1 MAVDSL
7 PELGLG
13 TYDVDDHETC
23 VESVETALD
32 CGYRHLDTAEGYE
45 NERAVGEGLAAADID
60 REDVFLATKVSSEN
74 LARGDVLEHA
84 RASADRL
91 GIGTLDLLYVH
102 WPIRAYDPE
111 GTLPALD
118 ELYDEGLVR
127 HVGLSNFL
135 PDQLDEALDRLE
147 APLFAHQVECHPLL
161 RQDELRAHAREHGYN
176 LVAYTP
182 LAKGEV
188 TEVPEL
194 REVAEKHGATPAQVA
209 LAWLLSKEA
218 VAAIPKSATP
228 GHIRENYRALDVELD
243 AEDVERIDGIDRR
256 KRYVDFE
263 AAPWNRA

>member
-13 TYDVDDHETC
+13 TYDITDHEVC
-23 VESVETALD
+23 AESVETALEV
-32 CGYRHLDTAEGYE
+32 GYRHVDTAEGYD
-45 NERAVGEGLAAADID
+45 NERAVGEGIAAADVD
-60 REDVFLATKVSSEN
+60 REDVFLATKVSPDN
-74 LARGDVLEHA
+74 LGYGDLQSHA

-91 GIGTLDLLYVH
+91 GVGTLDLLYVH
-102 WPIRAYDPE
+102 WPIRAYDP
-111 GTLPALD
+111 GATLSALD
-118 ELYDEGLVR
+118 ELYDEGLIR

-135 PDQLDEALDRLE
+135 PGQLDEALDRLE
-147 APLFAHQVECHPLL
+147 APLFAHQVECHPLFQ
-161 RQDELRAHAREHGYN
+161 QDELRAHAREHGYR

-194 REVAEKHGATPAQVA
+194 REVAETYDATPAQVA
-209 LAWLLSKEA
+209 LAWLLEKESI
-218 VAAIPKSATP
+218 AAIPKSATP
-228 GHIRENYRALDVELD
+228 SHIRENYGALDVELD
-243 AEDVERIDGIDRR
+243 ETDVERIDGIDRE

>member
-13 TYDVDDHETC
+13 TYDIDDHETC

-45 NERAVGEGLAAADID
+45 NERAVGEGLEAADVD

-91 GIGTLDLLYVH
+91 GVETLDLLYVH

-111 GTLPALD
+111 ETLPALD
-118 ELYDEGLVR
+118 ELHDEGLVR

-135 PDQLDEALDRLE
+135 PGQLDEALDRLE
-147 APLFAHQVECHPLL
+147 APLFAHQVECHSGNSA
-161 RQDELRAHAREHGYN
+161 EAHGFSHG
-176 LVAYTP
+176 
-182 LAKGEV
+182 
-188 TEVPEL
+188 
-194 REVAEKHGATPAQVA
+194 
-209 LAWLLSKEA
+209 
-218 VAAIPKSATP
+218 
-228 GHIRENYRALDVELD
+228 
-243 AEDVERIDGIDRR
+243 R
-256 KRYVDFE
+256 KRVPSMQQSIDYTMADSPYVFKIVNKE
-263 AAPWNRA
+263 

>member
-23 VESVETALD
+23 VESVETALN

-45 NERAVGEGLAAADID
+45 NERAVGEGLEAADVD

-91 GIGTLDLLYVH
+91 GVETLDLLYVH

-111 GTLPALD
+111 ATLSALD
-118 ELYDEGLVR
+118 ELYDEGLIR

-135 PDQLDEALDRLE
+135 PGQLDKALDRLE
-147 APLFAHQVECHPLL
+147 APLFAHQVECHSGNSAK
-161 RQDELRAHAREHGYN
+161 AHGFSHG
-176 LVAYTP
+176 
-182 LAKGEV
+182 
-188 TEVPEL
+188 
-194 REVAEKHGATPAQVA
+194 
-209 LAWLLSKEA
+209 
-218 VAAIPKSATP
+218 
-228 GHIRENYRALDVELD
+228 
-243 AEDVERIDGIDRR
+243 R
-256 KRYVDFE
+256 KRVPSMQQSIDYTMADSPHVFKIVNKE
-263 AAPWNRA
+263 